1 MKLTKS
7 GKKSISLLKQLRIY
21 TPYMAAIK
29 KQKNER
35 RIINIL
41 NHSNVELINTGF
53 LWSET
58 KEGGYFWFKKDDEIK
73 KLYLKNDTAN

>member
-29 KQKNER
+29 KQRNER

-58 KEGGYFWFKKDDEIK
+58 KEGGDFWFKKDDEIK
-73 KLYLKNDTAN
+73 KLYFKNDTAN

>member
-1 MKLTKS
+1 MKLTKY

-41 NHSNVELINTGF
+41 NHSNIELINDGF
-53 LWSET
+53 LWGT
-58 KEGGYFWFKKDDEIK
+58 TREGGYFWSKKDGEIR
-73 KLYLKNDTAN
+73 KLYF

>member
-1 MKLTKS
+1 MKLTKY

-29 KQKNER
+29 RQKNER

-41 NHSNVELINTGF
+41 NHSNIELINAGF
-53 LWSET
+53 LWSAT
-58 KEGGYFWFKKDDEIK
+58 KEGGYFWSKKDDEIR
-73 KLYLKNDTAN
+73 KLIF

>member
-41 NHSNVELINTGF
+41 NHSYVDLISTGF
-53 LWSET
+53 LWSAT
-58 KEGGYFWFKKDDEIK
+58 KEGGYFWAKKDDEIR

>member
-1 MKLTKS
+1 MKLTKN

-41 NHSNVELINTGF
+41 NHSNIELINASFT
-53 LWSET
+53 WSAT
-58 KEGGYFWFKKDDEIK
+58 KEGGYFWYRKDDEIR
-73 KLYLKNDTAN
+73 KLYFKK

>member
-1 MKLTKS
+1 MKLTKN

-41 NHSNVELINTGF
+41 NHSNIELINTGF
-53 LWSET
+53 LWSAT
-58 KEGGYFWFKKDDEIK
+58 KEGGYFWTKKDDEIR